1 MYKYDT
7 HVHTDETSRCGK
19 VKARDVVRLYK
30 EAGYNGVVITDH
42 YFSGFFDNSPGITW
56 EDKIDDYLKGYRIA
70 LDEGN
75 KLGLTVMFGIEIK
88 FDCEPNDYLVYGMD
102 EEFLKENKE
111 LYKLD
116 LAKFVELKKL
126 KDFLIYQA
134 HPFRK
139 SMLRA
144 EPNLLD
150 GIEVYNGNPRHESNN
165 DIAYR
170 HALSNGLK
178 MISGSD
184 FHQVVDLARGGII
197 TNKKINTIN
206 DLFITLKKD
215 EIAELIKT

>member
-150 GIEVYNGNPRHESNN
+150 GIEVYNENPRHESNN